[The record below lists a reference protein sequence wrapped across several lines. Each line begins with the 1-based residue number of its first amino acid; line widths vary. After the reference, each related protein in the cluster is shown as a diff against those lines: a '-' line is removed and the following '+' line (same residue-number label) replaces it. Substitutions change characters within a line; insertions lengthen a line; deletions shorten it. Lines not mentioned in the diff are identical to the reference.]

1 MRIYAYVSTTAPH
14 RVVRAGEWV
23 EGRPISKHGG
33 YQPWLWGK
41 RDTRRMLL
49 PKPPRPEVV
58 VNAQAEAVRKAMGRE
73 R

>member
-1 MRIYAYVSTTAPH
+1 MRIYAYVSNAAPH

-23 EGRPISKHGG
+23 EGRPVSKHGG
-33 YQPWLWGK
+33 YAPWLWGK

-49 PKPPRPEVV
+49 RKPGRPEVV
-58 VNAQAEAVRKAMGRE
+58 IHAQAEAVRKAMGWE